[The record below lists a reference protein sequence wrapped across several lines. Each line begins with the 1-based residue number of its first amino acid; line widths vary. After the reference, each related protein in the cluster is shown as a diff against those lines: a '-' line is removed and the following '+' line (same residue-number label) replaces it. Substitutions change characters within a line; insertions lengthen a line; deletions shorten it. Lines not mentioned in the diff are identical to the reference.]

1 MKRHPL
7 VAIDTCDSYGNDEL
21 DTVLDRVLSE
31 AQFPAIKGKRVLL
44 KPNILSDAVPEKAIT
59 TRGEVMASLIRLCK
73 RRGASE
79 VLVGDSPGIHGP
91 GFIPRTSGI
100 GKVCAEEGAT
110 WCEFAKEPKQ
120 YKIPG
125 TLGLKLPLPKVMEEV
140 DVIVSVAKMKTH
152 QLMYATGSVK
162 NLFGMV
168 PGLHKSACH
177 MRYPTRE
184 AFARMLAGLYSVIA
198 PQFAVMDAIVSMEG
212 HGPAAGK
219 PRHTGLLL
227 ASNDPTALDF
237 AQALIMGYE
246 PFTVP
251 LVKELH
257 DRHLTW
263 WNTPDDIGYPLLDA
277 NTLVVADYERI
288 KQEPKTRLL
297 SSLFGPIV
305 GRALGTRRQQREP
318 KPLFDDGKCIRCGKC
333 VRICPG
339 KALSLDKDDGIVAD
353 YKLCI
358 RCYCCHEVCPAD
370 AITIETKEGSA

>member
-1 MKRHPL
+1 
-7 VAIDTCDSYGNDEL
+7 
-21 DTVLDRVLSE
+21 
-31 AQFPAIKGKRVLL
+31 
-44 KPNILSDAVPEKAIT
+44 
-59 TRGEVMASLIRLCK
+59 
-73 RRGASE
+73 
-79 VLVGDSPGIHGP
+79 
-91 GFIPRTSGI
+91 
-100 GKVCAEEGAT
+100 
-110 WCEFAKEPKQ
+110 
-120 YKIPG
+120 
-125 TLGLKLPLPKVMEEV
+125 MEEV

-318 KPLFDDGKCIRCGKC
+318 KPLFDDEKCIRCGKC